1 MIIKTYIPVIQ
12 LLIKNKQ
19 INKTCIPVMSD
30 NRSNS
35 SMKMT
40 RGQAKSAPKIQWSIM
55 DKLKP
60 LEKNLKQRSC
70 QFFLNPSNEI

>member
-19 INKTCIPVMSD
+19 INKTCILVMSD

-35 SMKMT
+35 PMKMT
-40 RGQAKSAPKIQWSIM
+40 RGQA
-55 DKLKP
+55 
-60 LEKNLKQRSC
+60 
-70 QFFLNPSNEI
+70 